1 MTVMTLKELAELI
14 RRGEVTDGPLAEYQ
28 EAFDRER
35 KIFRKKD
42 D

>member
-1 MTVMTLKELAELI
+1 MTLKELAELV
-14 RRGEVTDGPLAEYQ
+14 RRGEVTDGPLADYQ
-28 EAFDRER
+28 AAFDKER